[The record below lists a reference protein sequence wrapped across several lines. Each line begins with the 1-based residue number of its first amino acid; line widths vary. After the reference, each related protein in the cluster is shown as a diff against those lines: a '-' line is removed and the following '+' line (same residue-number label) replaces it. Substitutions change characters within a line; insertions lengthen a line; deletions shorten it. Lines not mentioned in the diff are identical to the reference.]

1 MTDRRKTEMHRERLN
16 YLRIAVLFAMAIVL
30 AFGGIGC
37 GERESDDIPTGP
49 AITVD
54 ALVEDGWAAY
64 SDGEYQDAVDYFSQA
79 VNAQAN
85 SLEAYMGLGYS
96 FAQVRELG
104 RSRQNLGNVISLS
117 SILTGLEEE
126 YIDALLAEAY
136 AGLAATFLAGLEY
149 EDAAENAGLCLGIHP
164 EFAHRNVS
172 GFDANAVRLIQ
183 MEAYFG
189 NGDYDECI
197 HILEDEVFNPGG
209 FLAGSVTV
217 IDTTETIVVTLFEDT
232 WSNGIAKL
240 LLDKGNLIE
249 PLQITGANSQYVE
262 ILEAYLVEYDDD
274 GEIEREGRS
283 AVTFYAN
290 PAPTFVDSFEIQ
302 YLCANDYTEF
312 LIELREAID
321 AIR

>member
-1 MTDRRKTEMHRERLN
+1 MHRERLN

-64 SDGEYQDAVDYFSQA
+64 SDGEYQDAVDYFLQA

-85 SLEAYMGLGYS
+85 SLEAYIGLGYS
-96 FAQVRELG
+96 FAQVQELG

-117 SILTGLEEE
+117 GILTGLEEE
-126 YIDALLAEAY
+126 YIDALRAEAY
-136 AGLAATFLAGLEY
+136 AGLAATYLAGLEY
-149 EDAAENAGLCLGIHP
+149 EDAAESAGLCLGIHP

-172 GFDANAVRLIQ
+172 GFDASAVKLIQ
-183 MEAYFG
+183 TEAYFG

-197 HILEDEVFNPGG
+197 QILEDEVFNPGG
-209 FLAGSVTV
+209 FLDGSVTV
-217 IDTTETIVVTLFEDT
+217 LDTTEILVVTLLEDT
-232 WSNGIAKL
+232 WATGVAR
-240 LLDKGNLIE
+240 LDLSKGNLIQ
-249 PLQITGANSQYVE
+249 PLSVTGGGNQYVE
-262 ILEAYLVEYDDD
+262 IVEAFLVEYDED
-274 GEIEREGRS
+274 GDVVRTYLS
-283 AVTFYAN
+283 YVTFYAN
-290 PAPTFVDSFEIQ
+290 PAPTFGDSFTIE
-302 YLCANDYTEF
+302 YLYATDYSEF